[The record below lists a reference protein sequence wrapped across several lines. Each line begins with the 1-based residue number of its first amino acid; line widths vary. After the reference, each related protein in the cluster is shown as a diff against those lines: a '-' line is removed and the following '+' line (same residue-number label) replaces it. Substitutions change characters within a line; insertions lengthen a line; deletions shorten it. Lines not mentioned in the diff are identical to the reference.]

1 MYRRYAETGAMGVAA
16 MTSTAKS
23 LLFLTS
29 TAAIRPYVY
38 DFTFGT
44 IGTPSDSVITLTVSR
59 ASAAAA
65 TLGTTIT
72 PAPLDSG
79 DAAATM
85 TAISALTAEEAA
97 GVVLFQ
103 VGLNVRAT
111 YRWVAAP
118 GGELIMAASTT
129 TNGSLSINA
138 LSPAYTLDAKATAYT
153 AE

>member
-1 MYRRYAETGAMGVAA
+1 MYRRYAETGSMGTATMAA
-16 MTSTAKS
+16 TAKS

-44 IGTPSDSVITLTVSR
+44 TGTPSDSVITLTVSR
-59 ASAAAA
+59 AAATAA
-65 TLGTTIT
+65 TLGTALT
-72 PAPLDSG
+72 PSPLDSG

-85 TAISALTAEEAA
+85 TAIASLTAEEAT

-129 TNGSLSINA
+129 TNGSLSLNA
-138 LSPAYTLDAKATAYT
+138 LSPAYTLDAKATAYH

>member
-1 MYRRYAETGAMGVAA
+1 MYRRYAETGSMG
-16 MTSTAKS
+16 TATMGAGAKT
-23 LLFLTS
+23 LILLTS

-44 IGTPSDSVITLTVSR
+44 VGTPSDSVITLTATRFS
-59 ASAAAA
+59 ASAA
-65 TLGTTIT
+65 TVGTAGT
-72 PAPLDSG
+72 PSPLDSG
-79 DAAATM
+79 DAASTLTYVFA
-85 TAISALTAEEAA
+85 ATAEEAA

-129 TNGSLSINA
+129 TNGSLGIRA
-138 LSPAYTLDAKATAYT
+138 LSPAYTLDANATTYH